1 MMSRLTMRDFSG
13 MTRGRGRLVVGA
25 MVVSVV
31 LGACATP
38 PMTIDEYA
46 EALNGATED
55 YVGESQA
62 LSAAFQKTVEEEVA
76 ELADAGEGNLMALA
90 TGVTSR
96 EMIQYFALLEDA
108 MERYGKELDGM
119 HPPVNLGELHDDYL
133 SAIESVRIALPET
146 RDNVAEAHD
155 LVGIQ
160 EAITGSGFADG
171 QLRLQSSCLALEEAV
186 RAEGQG
192 VDLACSRP
200 LTGG

>member
-1 MMSRLTMRDFSG
+1 MSWLTLRDSSG
-13 MTRGRGRLVVGA
+13 TTRRRGRLLVGA

-31 LGACATP
+31 LGACAIP
-38 PMTIDEYA
+38 PMTVDEYA

-62 LSAAFQKTVEEEVA
+62 LSTAFQKTVEEEIA
-76 ELADAGEGNLMALA
+76 ELADAGEGNLIALA

-119 HPPVNLGELHDDYL
+119 RPPVNLGELHDDYL

-186 RAEGQG
+186 RAEGHG
-192 VDLACSRP
+192 ADLACTRP